1 MLSVGHSH
9 HRTSD
14 GEAIPKLCYEANR
27 MDSLTSDI
35 RTTSNGPVALPF
47 YYGWVNLVV
56 AALAM
61 VGTLP
66 GRTQGLGLIT
76 EPLLVDLQIDRVVFA
91 RINLW
96 ATLIGALFCLG
107 VGRLIDRFGSRIV
120 LTTVT
125 VALATVVLL
134 MSGARDVAVMAIMI
148 TLTRG
153 LGQSALSVVSITLV
167 GKWFVR
173 RLNLAMAVYTVVLS
187 IGFMLAFPIIGALVI
202 RNGWRATW
210 WTIGLALL
218 LGLAP
223 LSLLLVRRSPEACSI
238 KPDVGPA
245 QTAAAG
251 TTTSGFTLWQ
261 ALLTPGFWVFGLAS
275 AVYGLIASGIA
286 LFNESILAER
296 GFDASTYHRS
306 LVIVALTALIGNFLG
321 GWLASKWRMNRLLAL
336 AMVLLAGSLVA
347 LPHLKTRAHVA
358 AYAVV
363 MGLAGGFV
371 IVIFFSFWSHAFGR
385 AHLGKI
391 QGAAQALTVVASAI
405 GPLLLA
411 ECVVRTG
418 SYAAMFYVL
427 TVVVLVLGL
436 LAWFVSLPT
445 PHAQPK
451 QFTEPTRT

>member
-1 MLSVGHSH
+1 
-9 HRTSD
+9 
-14 GEAIPKLCYEANR
+14 
-27 MDSLTSDI
+27 MDSLEAGI
-35 RTTSNGPVALPF
+35 RRPTLGPFALPF
-47 YYGWVNLVV
+47 YYGWVNVVV

-76 EPLLVDLQIDRVVFA
+76 ESLLTDLQIDRVVYA

-107 VGRLIDRFGSRIV
+107 VGRLIDRFGSRAV

-125 VALATVVLL
+125 VALGVVVMC
-134 MSGARDVAVMAIMI
+134 MSGVKGVVAIALLI

-153 LGQSALSVVSITLV
+153 LGQSALSVISITMV
-167 GKWFVR
+167 GQWFVR
-173 RLNLAMAVYTVVLS
+173 RLTLAMAVYTIVLS
-187 IGFMLAFPIIGALVI
+187 VGFMLAFPLVGTMVI
-202 RNGWRATW
+202 KYGWRTA
-210 WTIGLALL
+210 WTAVGLSLL

-223 LSLLLVRRSPEACSI
+223 IGWLLVRRSPEACQLP
-238 KPDVGPA
+238 PDGERSSEDGIIEA
-245 QTAAAG
+245 
-251 TTTSGFTLWQ
+251 TTGHTLWQ
-261 ALLTPGFWVFGLAS
+261 ALSTPSFWVFGLAS

-306 LVIVALTALIGNFLG
+306 LVIVALTALVGNFLG
-321 GWLASKWRMNRLLAL
+321 GWLTSKWSMNRLLSL
-336 AMVLLAGSLVA
+336 AMGLLAGSLLS
-347 LPHLKTRAHVA
+347 LPHVRTQAHVVV
-358 AYAVV
+358 YAIV

-371 IVIFFSFWSHAFGR
+371 IVIFFSFWSRAFGR

-411 ECVVRTG
+411 ECVSRTG
-418 SYAAMFYVL
+418 SYAAMFYLL
-427 TVVVLVLGL
+427 TVIVMFLGFS
-436 LAWFVSLPT
+436 AWFVAVSPELP
-445 PHAQPK
+445 K
-451 QFTEPTRT
+451 SG